1 LHKFRATFATMLLQ
15 NGVDIRNVQQQLG
28 HRDIASTMRYLA
40 PSKNKDL
47 KGKIDAV
54 WAAVP
59 LEKTPAV
66 TQ

>member
-1 LHKFRATFATMLLQ
+1 MLLQ